1 MVKDARLNA
10 AKQEFLENLD
20 QLQSNLIRSV
30 AEAMLDLGDE
40 YYNDVLGLI
49 EDGVTVDNWD
59 ELMEAIT
66 RAKTLENDIASWMSR
81 HGRTT
86 LSFTWPKKPK

>member
-1 MVKDARLNA
+1 MVKDARLNS

-20 QLQSNLIRSV
+20 QLQSSLVRSV
-30 AEAMLDLGDE
+30 AEGMLDLGDE
-40 YYNDVLGLI
+40 YYNEVLGLI

-66 RAKTLENDIASWMSR
+66 RAKTLENDVASWMSR